1 MAGRGDRATDV
12 TEGRASSRKRSSG
25 SAGNHGR
32 TGIKNHRALQERL
45 REEYDRALRYE
56 MPLSV
61 LMLDVDMFKQY
72 NDAFG
77 HPAGDAILRQVA
89 RILQETARISD
100 VVARYGGEEFV
111 IILPGIAVE
120 EAKTVAERFRKA
132 IETADW
138 PQRVVTVSIGAA
150 TLAPTTLHPDA
161 LLANADI
168 ALFRSKHQGRNCI
181 THADDVRDT
190 ESLDTKAAPWYDE
203 LLQKL
208 SAIQA
213 GTSGT
218 PSEQVQGTLLQ
229 AHDATI
235 ESWSRILDLKDKET
249 EGHSERVT
257 ELMVRLMQS
266 LGFND
271 QEVRFARWGA
281 LLHDIGKMAVPDS
294 ILHKPGVL
302 TDEEWILMRQHTSI
316 AYDRLRSIEFLGPAL
331 DVPYC
336 HHEKWDGS
344 GYPRGLKGDDIPLMA
359 RLFAVIDVYDAL
371 TSNRPYRSAWPAEK
385 VCAYLQEQAGIHF
398 DPRAVDAFL
407 KLMKAASIHAKAA

>member
-1 MAGRGDRATDV
+1 MAGSHMDITESKRLTEQLQIANEWQAEAIEQLTLQKAELQAANARLEALATTD
-12 TEGRASSRKRSSG
+12 
-25 SAGNHGR
+25 GR

-111 IILPGIAVE
+111 ILLPGIAVE

-336 HHEKWDGS
+336 HH
-344 GYPRGLKGDDIPLMA
+344 
-359 RLFAVIDVYDAL
+359 
-371 TSNRPYRSAWPAEK
+371 
-385 VCAYLQEQAGIHF
+385 
-398 DPRAVDAFL
+398 
-407 KLMKAASIHAKAA
+407 